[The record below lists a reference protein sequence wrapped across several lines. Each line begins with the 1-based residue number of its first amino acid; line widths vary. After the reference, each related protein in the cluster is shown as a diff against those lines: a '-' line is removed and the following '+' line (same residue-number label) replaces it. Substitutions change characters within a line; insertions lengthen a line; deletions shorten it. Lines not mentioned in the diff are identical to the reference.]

1 MDLSVI
7 TVTWNSK
14 ETIATQAR
22 SVLHGC
28 KDIVYEQI
36 IVDNASTDGT
46 YDFLYYDFGFLKLIK
61 NEKNFGFAAANN
73 QGFLAAESDYILF
86 LNPDMKCEENSLDK
100 LVAYLEKNK
109 EVGIVSCRLIDENG
123 QSNLAAGPRRFPT
136 VLNQLVIIL
145 KLHKIFPFL
154 LNNYLMKGF
163 DFFQEQQVDSVRGS
177 FMMVKRELL
186 EKLGHAF
193 DPRYFIWFEDVDLCR
208 ESKRLG
214 YKVVYNPVVGC
225 VDYVGQSFKKR
236 DFLWKQKQF
245 TKSMLQYF
253 QKWEPWYKWIWI
265 WTLRPVGLF
274 IVWLGNL
281 L

>member
-61 NEKNFGFAAANN
+61 NEKNLGFAAANN

-86 LNPDMKCEENSLDK
+86 LNPDMKCEEDSLDK
-100 LVAYLEKNK
+100 LVAYLEKNR
-109 EVGIVSCRLIDENG
+109 EVGIVSCRLIDGSG

-163 DFFQEQQVDSVRGS
+163 DFSQEQQVDSVRGS

-186 EKLGHAF
+186 EKLGFAF

-208 ESKRLG
+208 ETKRLG
-214 YKVVYNPVVGC
+214 YKVVYNPVVSC
-225 VDYVGQSFKKR
+225 IDYVGQSFKKR
-236 DFLWKQKQF
+236 DSLWKQKQF

-253 QKWEPWYKWIWI
+253 QKWEPWHKWIWI
-265 WTLRPVGLF
+265 WALRPVGLF